1 MGLLSPYNVEGK
13 WSSAGA
19 GDQGHTR
26 DGNLATEQLLR
37 LGQSSTGIR
46 LDADHEWFIHRWSAL
61 TRTGGMIREQSHSHI
76 QDHGN
81 ENYRRITS
89 RSIGTPALLLTVTGN
104 TEKIATD
111 IHKNAHW
118 QHMRTIRTR
127 PSNLLGKVQI
137 AAWSWRPPD

>member
-46 LDADHEWFIHRWSAL
+46 LDAQLSGMLQGPTGIEWTDENRRHDSRAATLAHPRSRKQKL
-61 TRTGGMIREQSHSHI
+61 Q
-76 QDHGN
+76 
-81 ENYRRITS
+81 ENY
-89 RSIGTPALLLTVTGN
+89 V
-104 TEKIATD
+104 EV
-111 IHKNAHW
+111 HW
-118 QHMRTIRTR
+118 DTRVAINCDRQH
-127 PSNLLGKVQI
+127 
-137 AAWSWRPPD
+137 

>member
-1 MGLLSPYNVEGK
+1 MRLLSPYNVEGK

-26 DGNLATEQLLR
+26 NGNLATQQLLR

-46 LDADHEWFIHRWSAL
+46 LDADHEWFTHRWSAL
-61 TRTGGMIREQSHSHI
+61 TRTGGMIREQPHSHI
-76 QDHGN
+76 QDHGH

-89 RSIGTPALLLTVTGN
+89 RSIGTPASLLTVTGN

-137 AAWSWRPPD
+137 AAWSWRPPG

>member
-46 LDADHEWFIHRWSAL
+46 LDARLSGML
-61 TRTGGMIREQSHSHI
+61 QGPTGIECTDEKRRHGREQSHLHI
-76 QDHGN
+76 QGHRHKNNDRN
-81 ENYRRITS
+81 ILL
-89 RSIGTPALLLTVTGN
+89 RSIGTPKSAVN
-104 TEKIATD
+104 YD
-111 IHKNAHW
+111 
-118 QHMRTIRTR
+118 R
-127 PSNLLGKVQI
+127 
-137 AAWSWRPPD
+137 